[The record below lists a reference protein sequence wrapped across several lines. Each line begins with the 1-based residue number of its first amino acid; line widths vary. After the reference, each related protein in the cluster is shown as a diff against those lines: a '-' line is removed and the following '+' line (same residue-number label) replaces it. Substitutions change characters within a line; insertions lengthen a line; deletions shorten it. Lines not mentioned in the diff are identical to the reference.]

1 MTDNIAH
8 ENLNVEIHFKPTILA
23 INNKTKLPQYSVH
36 FNNNLAVLTFAEPKD
51 EIHIA
56 SFSIVTIVNG
66 DNVIDV
72 RLLNKGPRDTQLDA
86 DGNIVGDLSLE
97 IVKIMIDDIDL
108 GVTLIKQHCI
118 YDLDQEIS
126 FNGETTKQLK
136 EHVNLSWNGS
146 WKLTFKSPF
155 YLWLLESL

>member
-1 MTDNIAH
+1 MTDNTAR
-8 ENLNVEIHFKPTILA
+8 ENLNVEIHFKPTILT
-23 INNKTKLPQYSVH
+23 IGDVIKLPQYSVH

-72 RLLNKGPRDTQLDA
+72 RLLNKGPRDTQLDDA
-86 DGNIVGDLSLE
+86 GNIIGDLSLE
-97 IVKIMIDDIDL
+97 IVKVMIDDIDL
-108 GVTLIKQHCI
+108 GDSLIKQHCI
-118 YDLDQEIS
+118 YDLDQEVV
-126 FNGETTKQLK
+126 FRGETTKQLK
-136 EHVNLSWNGS
+136 EHVNLSWNGL

>member
-8 ENLNVEIHFKPTILA
+8 ENLNVEIYFKPTILT
-23 INNKTKLPQYSVH
+23 IGDRIKFPQYSVH

-51 EIHIA
+51 GIHMA

-97 IVKIMIDDIDL
+97 IVKVMIDDIDL
-108 GVTLIKQHCI
+108 GDSLIKQHCI
-118 YDLDQEIS
+118 YDLDQEVS
-126 FNGETTKQLK
+126 FNGVTTKQLK

>member
-1 MTDNIAH
+1 MDC
-8 ENLNVEIHFKPTILA
+8 
-23 INNKTKLPQYSVH
+23 
-36 FNNNLAVLTFAEPKD
+36 
-51 EIHIA
+51 
-56 SFSIVTIVNG
+56 

-72 RLLNKGPRDTQLDA
+72 RLLNKGARDTQLDDA
-86 DGNIVGDLSLE
+86 GNIVGDLSLE

-118 YDLDQEIS
+118 YDLDQEVS
-126 FNGETTKQLK
+126 FKGDTTKQLK